1 MDDLSGRT
9 IGGYQLTER
18 IGHGGAAVV
27 YRAFQTQLERW
38 VAVKVLHIENA
49 GGQQFLRRFRREA
62 HAIASLRHPNILNIY
77 DYGED
82 QGYAFIVMEY
92 VEGGSLQA
100 RLGDTPLEGA
110 EALALI
116 IPVGEALAYA
126 HSRSIVHRDVK
137 PGNILLARPDWPLLA
152 DFGLVK
158 VVDAPQKVADAPQ
171 KVADASQKSGGT
183 SQRLMPSRKLTVPG
197 SVLGTLA
204 YLAPEQAAGEEA
216 DARADIYSLGVVLYE
231 LLTGRLPFP
240 ELSPGATMGQHA
252 SPTPLRT
259 FNPNLPASLETV
271 LLRALDRDLTV
282 RYPHMDLFVN
292 DLKQVVQ
299 AIKLAAQAEHP
310 VTARMVTMRH
320 DAQEAVTG
328 PRLFIATSGVALS
341 IPMLDEVVVG
351 RTDPMLPQPPDVDLQ
366 PYGGGSAGVSRHHA
380 RFLHRPEGWFLEDL
394 QSTNGTYLNEVRL
407 LPHRPVRLNSGDL
420 VRFGQLTLIFEEG

>member
-1 MDDLSGRT
+1 MEDLSGRT
-9 IGGYQLTER
+9 IGGYQLTEK
-18 IGHGGAAVV
+18 IGRGGAAVV

-38 VAVKVLHIENA
+38 VAVKVLHIEDA
-49 GGQQFLRRFRREA
+49 GGHQFLRRFRREA

-92 VEGGSLQA
+92 VEGGSLQT
-100 RLGDTPLEGA
+100 RLDGDSFGEPWNGT
-110 EALALI
+110 EALSLI

-126 HSRSIVHRDVK
+126 HSKGIVHRDVK

-158 VVDAPQKVADAPQ
+158 VTEMARKGTDAPSMLT
-171 KVADASQKSGGT
+171 ASQK
-183 SQRLMPSRKLTVPG
+183 LTTPG

-204 YLAPEQAAGEEA
+204 YLAPEQAAGKEA
-216 DARADIYSLGVVLYE
+216 DARTDIYSLGVVLYE
-231 LLTGRLPFP
+231 LLTGRQPFP
-240 ELSPGATMGQHA
+240 MLSPSTSVQPRT
-252 SPTPLRT
+252 SESLVPLRT
-259 FNPNLPASLETV
+259 YNRDLPASLETI
-271 LLRALDRDLTV
+271 LMRALEHDLTA
-282 RYPHMDLFVN
+282 RYPRMDLFVN
-292 DLKQVVQ
+292 DLRQVVQ
-299 AIKLAAQAEHP
+299 SIKQTAQTEHP
-310 VTARMVTMRH
+310 VTARMVTMRL
-320 DAQEAVTG
+320 DAQQAVTG

-341 IPMLDEVVVG
+341 IPLLDEVVVG
-351 RTDPMLPQPPDVDLQ
+351 RMDPMLPQPPEVDLQ

-380 RFLHRPEGWFLEDL
+380 RFLCRPEGWFLEDL

>member
-9 IGGYQLTER
+9 IGGYQLTEK
-18 IGHGGAAVV
+18 IGRGGAAVV

-38 VAVKVLHIENA
+38 VAVKVLHIEDA
-49 GGQQFLRRFRREA
+49 GGHQFLRRFRREA
-62 HAIASLRHPNILNIY
+62 HAVASLRHPNILNIY

-100 RLGDTPLEGA
+100 RLDGTPLEGA

-126 HSRSIVHRDVK
+126 HSKGIIHRDVK

-158 VVDAPQKVADAPQ
+158 VVDTPRKAGDT
-171 KVADASQKSGGT
+171 SQKLMM
-183 SQRLMPSRKLTVPG
+183 SQKLTVSG
-197 SVLGTLA
+197 SILGTLA

-231 LLTGRLPFP
+231 LLTGQLPFP
-240 ELSPGATMGQHA
+240 VLSPGTATQRHE

-259 FNPNLPASLETV
+259 HNPDLPVSLETV
-271 LLRALDRDLTV
+271 LLRALDHDLTV
-282 RYPHMDLFVN
+282 RYSRMDLFVN
-292 DLKQVVQ
+292 DLKQVAQSIKQAKQ
-299 AIKLAAQAEHP
+299 AIHP
-310 VTARMVTMRH
+310 VTARMVTMRL

-341 IPMLDEVVVG
+341 IPLLDEVVVG

>member
-1 MDDLSGRT
+1 MEDLSDRT

-18 IGHGGAAVV
+18 IGRGGAAVV
-27 YRAFQTQLERW
+27 YRAFQSQLERW
-38 VAVKVLHIENA
+38 VAVKVLHIEEA
-49 GGQQFLRRFRREA
+49 GGHQFLRRFRREA

-100 RLGDTPLEGA
+100 RLDDTPLEGT

-126 HSRSIVHRDVK
+126 HSRGIVHRDVK
-137 PGNILLARPDWPLLA
+137 PSNILLARPDWPLLA

-158 VVDAPQKVADAPQ
+158 VTEMPQKRGDAPSMLM
-171 KVADASQKSGGT
+171 ASQK
-183 SQRLMPSRKLTVPG
+183 LTAPG

-204 YLAPEQAAGEEA
+204 YLAPEQAAGEEV
-216 DARADIYSLGVVLYE
+216 DVRADIYSLGVVSYE

-240 ELSPGATMGQHA
+240 ALSPNA
-252 SPTPLRT
+252 SVQQRRSESPVPLRT
-259 FNPNLPASLETV
+259 YKPDLPASLETV
-271 LLRALDRDLTV
+271 LMRALERDLTA
-282 RYPHMDLFVN
+282 RYPRMDIFVN
-292 DLKQVVQ
+292 DLKRVVQ
-299 AIKLAAQAEHP
+299 SFKQAAQAEHP
-310 VTARMVTMRH
+310 VTARMVTMRL
-320 DAQEAVTG
+320 DAQQAVTG

-341 IPMLDEVVVG
+341 IPLLDEVVVG
-351 RTDPMLPQPPDVDLQ
+351 RTDPMMSQPPEVDLQ

-380 RFLHRPEGWFLEDL
+380 RFLRRPEGWFLEDL

>member
-18 IGHGGAAVV
+18 IGRGGAAVV

-38 VAVKVLHIENA
+38 VAVKVLHIEDA

-100 RLGDTPLEGA
+100 RLDEKPLEGA

-116 IPVGEALAYA
+116 IPVGEALAFA
-126 HSRSIVHRDVK
+126 HSKGIVHRDVK

-158 VVDAPQKVADAPQ
+158 VVGVSQKLGD
-171 KVADASQKSGGT
+171 KSRKLMASQK
-183 SQRLMPSRKLTVPG
+183 LTIPG

-231 LLTGRLPFP
+231 LLTGQLPFP
-240 ELSPGATMGQHA
+240 AVSPGAVVRQHA
-252 SPTPLRT
+252 SPVPLST
-259 FNPNLPASLETV
+259 YNPNLPASLETV

-282 RYPHMDLFVN
+282 RYPHMELFVN
-292 DLKQVVQ
+292 DLKQVAQ
-299 AIKLAAQAEHP
+299 AIKLAAQADHP
-310 VTARMVTMRH
+310 VTARMVTMRL
-320 DAQEAVTG
+320 DAQETVTG

-341 IPMLDEVVVG
+341 IPVLDEVVVG

>member
-1 MDDLSGRT
+1 MEDLSGRT
-9 IGGYQLTER
+9 IGGYQLTEK
-18 IGHGGAAVV
+18 IGQGGAAVV

-38 VAVKVLHIENA
+38 VAVKLLHIENA
-49 GGQQFLRRFRREA
+49 GGNQFLRRFRREA

-92 VEGGSLQA
+92 VEGGTLQT
-100 RLGDTPLEGA
+100 RLAGVPLAGA
-110 EALALI
+110 EALTLL

-126 HSRSIVHRDVK
+126 HSRGIIHRDVK

-158 VVDAPQKVADAPQ
+158 VVGGLQKPGGGPQ
-171 KVADASQKSGGT
+171 GWET
-183 SQRLMPSRKLTVPG
+183 SQQLGAAQKLTIPG
-197 SVLGTLA
+197 AVVGTLA

-231 LLTGRLPFP
+231 TLAGRLPFP
-240 ELSPGATMGQHA
+240 A
-252 SPTPLRT
+252 SPADMLALRQGRAAPPALCT
-259 FNPNLPASLETV
+259 FNPNLPTSLETV
-271 LLRALDRDLTV
+271 LLRAMECDLAV
-282 RYPHMDLFVN
+282 RYPRMELFVN
-292 DLKQVVQ
+292 DLKQVAQ
-299 AIKLAAQAEHP
+299 ALEVAAQAEHP
-310 VTARMVTMRH
+310 VTARMVTMRL

-341 IPMLDEVVVG
+341 IPLQDEVVVG
-351 RTDPMLPQPPDVDLQ
+351 RTDPMQPQPPDVDLQ

-380 RFLHRPEGWFLEDL
+380 RFLRRPEGWFLEDL
-394 QSTNGTYLNEVRL
+394 QSTNGTYLNEVRI
-407 LPHRPVRLNSGDL
+407 LPRRPVRLNSGDL

>member
-1 MDDLSGRT
+1 MDWRDWRFISKGSDMDDLSGRT
-9 IGGYQLTER
+9 IGGYRLTER
-18 IGHGGAAVV
+18 IGYGGAAVV

-38 VAVKVLHIENA
+38 VAIKVLHIGDA

-100 RLGDTPLEGA
+100 RLNGTPWNGA
-110 EALALI
+110 EALGLI

-126 HSRSIVHRDVK
+126 HFKGIVHRDVK
-137 PGNILLARPDWPLLA
+137 PGNILLARPDWPLLT

-158 VVDAPQKVADAPQ
+158 VS
-171 KVADASQKSGGT
+171 DASQKLPGSKKLAM
-183 SQRLMPSRKLTVPG
+183 SQKLTAPG
-197 SVLGTLA
+197 SILGTLA

-216 DARADIYSLGVVLYE
+216 DARADIYSLGVTLYE
-231 LLTGRLPFP
+231 LLAGRLPLPARAP
-240 ELSPGATMGQHA
+240 ES
-252 SPTPLRT
+252 SVSLRMY
-259 FNPNLPASLETV
+259 NPDLPASLETV
-271 LLRALDRDLTV
+271 LLRALDYDLTI
-282 RYPHMDLFVN
+282 RYPRMDLFVN
-292 DLKQVVQ
+292 DLKQVAQ
-299 AIKLAAQAEHP
+299 SIKQAEQAVHP
-310 VTARMVTMRH
+310 VTARMETMRL

-341 IPMLDEVVVG
+341 IPLADEVVVG

-380 RFLHRPEGWFLEDL
+380 RFLRRPEGWFLEDL

>member
-1 MDDLSGRT
+1 MDDLSGCT
-9 IGGYQLTER
+9 IGDYQLTER
-18 IGHGGAAVV
+18 IGRGGAAVV

-38 VAVKVLHIENA
+38 VAVKVLHIEEA
-49 GGQQFLRRFRREA
+49 GGRQFLRRFRREA

-92 VEGGSLQA
+92 VEGGSLQT
-100 RLGDTPLEGA
+100 RLNGAPVDGA

-116 IPVGEALAYA
+116 VPVGEALAYA
-126 HSRSIVHRDVK
+126 HSKGIVHRDVK
-137 PGNILLARPDWPLLA
+137 PSNILLARPDWPLLA
-152 DFGLVK
+152 DFGLIKGTDVS
-158 VVDAPQKVADAPQ
+158 QKLM
-171 KVADASQKSGGT
+171 ASQK
-183 SQRLMPSRKLTVPG
+183 LAAPG
-197 SVLGTLA
+197 SVLGIAQLSQPA

-216 DARADIYSLGVVLYE
+216 DARADIYGLSVVLYE

-240 ELSPGATMGQHA
+240 ASPPGASTRLGAHE
-252 SPTPLRT
+252 SPIPPRT
-259 FNPNLPASLETV
+259 YNPHLPASLETV
-271 LLRALDRDLTV
+271 LLRALDRDLTI
-282 RYPHMDLFVN
+282 RYPRMDLFVN
-292 DLKQVVQ
+292 DLKQVMQ
-299 AIKLAAQAEHP
+299 SLKQAAQAEHP
-310 VTARMVTMRH
+310 VTVRMETMRL
-320 DAQEAVTG
+320 DAQDAVTG

-341 IPMLDEVVVG
+341 IPLLDEVVVG

-380 RFLHRPEGWFLEDL
+380 RFLRRPEGWFLEDL

>member
-9 IGGYQLTER
+9 IGGYQLTEK
-18 IGHGGAAVV
+18 IGRGGAAVV

-38 VAVKVLHIENA
+38 VAVKVLHIEDA

-100 RLGDTPLEGA
+100 RLDDTPLDGA

-126 HSRSIVHRDVK
+126 HSKGIIHRDVK

-158 VVDAPQKVADAPQ
+158 VVDVPQKQ
-171 KVADASQKSGGT
+171 KSTSQHLMASQK
-183 SQRLMPSRKLTVPG
+183 LTLPG
-197 SVLGTLA
+197 SILGTLA

-240 ELSPGATMGQHA
+240 ALSGASMRLSQPD
-252 SPTPLRT
+252 SPVPLRT
-259 FNPNLPASLETV
+259 YSPGLPASLETV
-271 LLRALDRDLTV
+271 LMRALDRDLMV
-282 RYPHMDLFVN
+282 RYPRMDLFVN
-292 DLKQVVQ
+292 DLKQVAQ
-299 AIKLAAQAEHP
+299 SLKMAAQAVHP
-310 VTARMVTMRH
+310 VTARMETMRL

-341 IPMLDEVVVG
+341 IPLLDEVVVG
-351 RTDPMLPQPPDVDLQ
+351 RADPMLPQPPDVDLQ

-380 RFLHRPEGWFLEDL
+380 RFLRRPEGWFLQDL

>member
-18 IGHGGAAVV
+18 IGRGGAADV

-38 VAVKVLHIENA
+38 VAVKVLHIEDA
-49 GGQQFLRRFRREA
+49 GGRQFLRRFRREA

-100 RLGDTPLEGA
+100 RLDTTPLEGT

-126 HSRSIVHRDVK
+126 HSRGIVHRDVK
-137 PGNILLARPDWPLLA
+137 PSNILLARPDWPLLA

-158 VVDAPQKVADAPQ
+158 VAEMPQKGRDAPSMSM
-171 KVADASQKSGGT
+171 ASQK
-183 SQRLMPSRKLTVPG
+183 LTAPG

-204 YLAPEQAAGEEA
+204 YLAPEQAAGEEV
-216 DARADIYSLGVVLYE
+216 DVRADIYSLGVVSYE

-240 ELSPGATMGQHA
+240 ALSPSA
-252 SPTPLRT
+252 SIQQRVHESSIPLRT
-259 FNPNLPASLETV
+259 YNPDLPASLETV
-271 LLRALDRDLTV
+271 LMRALERDLTT
-282 RYPHMDLFVN
+282 RYPRMDIFVN
-292 DLKQVVQ
+292 DLKRVVQ
-299 AIKLAAQAEHP
+299 SIKQAAQAEHP
-310 VTARMVTMRH
+310 VTARMVTMRL
-320 DAQEAVTG
+320 DAQQAVTG

-341 IPMLDEVVVG
+341 IPLLDEVVVG
-351 RTDPMLPQPPDVDLQ
+351 RTDPMMPHPPEVDLQ

-380 RFLHRPEGWFLEDL
+380 RFLRRPEGWFLEDL

>member
-1 MDDLSGRT
+1 MDDLSGHT
-9 IGGYQLTER
+9 IGGYQLTEE
-18 IGHGGAAVV
+18 IGRGGAAVV

-38 VAVKVLHIENA
+38 VAVKVLHIEDA
-49 GGQQFLRRFRREA
+49 GGHQFLRRFRREA

-100 RLGDTPLEGA
+100 RLDDTPLDGA

-126 HSRSIVHRDVK
+126 HSKGIIHRDVK

-158 VVDAPQKVADAPQ
+158 VVEASPKSR
-171 KVADASQKSGGT
+171 DASQKLMV
-183 SQRLMPSRKLTVPG
+183 SQKLTVPG
-197 SVLGTLA
+197 SILGTLA

-231 LLTGRLPFP
+231 LLTGRLPFSA
-240 ELSPGATMGQHA
+240 LSPDASMGQRHHE
-252 SPTPLRT
+252 SPAPLRT
-259 FNPNLPASLETV
+259 YNPNLPAPLETV

-282 RYPHMDLFVN
+282 RYPRMELFVN
-292 DLKQVVQ
+292 DLKQVLQ
-299 AIKLAAQAEHP
+299 SIKQAAQFEHP
-310 VTARMVTMRH
+310 VTARMETMRL
-320 DAQEAVTG
+320 DTQEAVTG

-341 IPMLDEVVVG
+341 IPLLDEVVVG

-380 RFLHRPEGWFLEDL
+380 RFLRRSEGWFLEDL

>member
-9 IGGYQLTER
+9 IGGYPLTER

-27 YRAFQTQLERW
+27 YRAFQPQLERW
-38 VAVKVLHIENA
+38 VAVKVLHIEDA

-100 RLGDTPLEGA
+100 RLEDTPLDGT

-126 HSRSIVHRDVK
+126 HSKGIIHRDVK

-158 VVDAPQKVADAPQ
+158 VVDMAQKAGD
-171 KVADASQKSGGT
+171 T
-183 SQRLMPSRKLTVPG
+183 SQRLMAAQKLTVPG
-197 SVLGTLA
+197 SILGTLA
-204 YLAPEQAAGEEA
+204 YLAPEQAAGEEI

-231 LLTGRLPFP
+231 LLTGHLPFLA
-240 ELSPGATMGQHA
+240 LSDASVVRFGQHE
-252 SPTPLRT
+252 SCVPLRSY
-259 FNPNLPASLETV
+259 NPNLPASLETV
-271 LLRALDRDLTV
+271 LMRALERDLMV
-282 RYPHMDLFVN
+282 RYPRMDLFVN
-292 DLKQVVQ
+292 DLKQVAQ
-299 AIKLAAQAEHP
+299 SLKLAAQAAHP
-310 VTARMVTMRH
+310 VTARMETMRL

-341 IPMLDEVVVG
+341 IPLRDEVVVG

-380 RFLHRPEGWFLEDL
+380 RFLRRPEGWFLQDL

>member
-9 IGGYQLTER
+9 IGGYQLTEK
-18 IGHGGAAVV
+18 IGRGGGAVV

-38 VAVKVLHIENA
+38 VAVKVLHIEDA
-49 GGQQFLRRFRREA
+49 GGHQFLRRFRREA

-100 RLGDTPLEGA
+100 RLDDTPLEGA
-110 EALALI
+110 EALGLI

-126 HSRSIVHRDVK
+126 HSRGIIHRDVK
-137 PGNILLARPDWPLLA
+137 PSNILLARPDWPLLA

-158 VVDAPQKVADAPQ
+158 VVDTPRKAK
-171 KVADASQKSGGT
+171 DASQNLMA
-183 SQRLMPSRKLTVPG
+183 SQKLTAPG
-197 SVLGTLA
+197 SILGTLA

-231 LLTGRLPFP
+231 LLTARLSSLP
-240 ELSPGATMGQHA
+240 LSSGAAMPWHE
-252 SPTPLRT
+252 SPSPLRAY
-259 FNPNLPASLETV
+259 NPNLPVSLETV

-282 RYPHMDLFVN
+282 RYSRMDLFVN
-292 DLKQVVQ
+292 DLKQVAQSIKQ
-299 AIKLAAQAEHP
+299 AKQAVHP
-310 VTARMVTMRH
+310 VTARMVTMRL

-341 IPMLDEVVVG
+341 IPLLDEVVVG
-351 RTDPMLPQPPDVDLQ
+351 RTDPMLPHPPDVDLQ

-380 RFLHRPEGWFLEDL
+380 QFLHRPEGWFLEDL

-407 LPHRPVRLNSGDL
+407 LPRRPVRLNSGDL

>member
-9 IGGYQLTER
+9 IGGYQLTEK
-18 IGHGGAAVV
+18 IGRGGAAVV

-38 VAVKVLHIENA
+38 VAVKVLHVADA
-49 GGQQFLRRFRREA
+49 GGNQFLRRFRREA

-92 VEGGSLQA
+92 VEGGSLQT
-100 RLGDTPLEGA
+100 RLDDTPLEGA
-110 EALALI
+110 EALTLV

-126 HSRSIVHRDVK
+126 HSRGIVHRDVK

-152 DFGLVK
+152 DFGLIK
-158 VVDAPQKVADAPQ
+158 VVDMPQKVADGSH
-171 KVADASQKSGGT
+171 KLMMSQ
-183 SQRLMPSRKLTVPG
+183 KLTVPG
-197 SVLGTLA
+197 SVMGTLA

-240 ELSPGATMGQHA
+240 ALSPGVSTRQRQHV
-252 SPTPLRT
+252 SPAPLRT
-259 FNPNLPASLETV
+259 YNPNLPASLETV

-282 RYPHMDLFVN
+282 RYPRMDLFAN
-292 DLKQVVQ
+292 DLKQVAQ
-299 AIKLAAQAEHP
+299 AIKQAAQAEHP
-310 VTARMVTMRH
+310 VTARMETMRL

-341 IPMLDEVVVG
+341 IPLLDEVVVG
-351 RTDPMLPQPPDVDLQ
+351 RTDPMLPHPPDVDLQ

-380 RFLHRPEGWFLEDL
+380 RFLHRPAGWFLEDL

>member
-27 YRAFQTQLERW
+27 YRAFQPQLERW
-38 VAVKVLHIENA
+38 VAVKVLHIADA

-92 VEGGSLQA
+92 VEGGSLQT
-100 RLGDTPLEGA
+100 RLDDTPLDGT

-116 IPVGEALAYA
+116 IPVGEALAYS
-126 HSRSIVHRDVK
+126 HSKGIIHRDVK

-158 VVDAPQKVADAPQ
+158 VVDV
-171 KVADASQKSGGT
+171 SQKAGDT
-183 SQRLMPSRKLTVPG
+183 SSRLMASKKLTVPG
-197 SVLGTLA
+197 SILGTLA

-240 ELSPGATMGQHA
+240 ALSGASVRPGQPE
-252 SPTPLRT
+252 SSVPLRT
-259 FNPNLPASLETV
+259 YNPTLPASLETV
-271 LLRALDRDLTV
+271 LLRALDRDLMV
-282 RYPHMDLFVN
+282 RYPRMDLFVN
-292 DLKQVVQ
+292 DLKQVAQ
-299 AIKLAAQAEHP
+299 SLKLAAQAAHP
-310 VTARMVTMRH
+310 VTARMETMRL

-341 IPMLDEVVVG
+341 IPLLDEVVVG

-380 RFLHRPEGWFLEDL
+380 RFLRRPEGWFLEDL

-407 LPHRPVRLNSGDL
+407 LPRRPVRLNSGDL

>member
-1 MDDLSGRT
+1 MDNLSGRT

-18 IGHGGAAVV
+18 IGRGGAAVV
-27 YRAFQTQLERW
+27 YRAFQPQLERW
-38 VAVKVLHIENA
+38 VAVKVLHIEDA

-92 VEGGSLQA
+92 VEGDSLQA
-100 RLGDTPLEGA
+100 RLDDTPLDGA

-126 HSRSIVHRDVK
+126 HSRGIIHRDVK

-158 VVDAPQKVADAPQ
+158 VVDAPQKQ
-171 KVADASQKSGGT
+171 KDTSHRLMASQK
-183 SQRLMPSRKLTVPG
+183 LTIPG
-197 SVLGTLA
+197 SILGTLA

-240 ELSPGATMGQHA
+240 ALSGASMRLSQHD
-252 SPTPLRT
+252 SPVPLRT
-259 FNPNLPASLETV
+259 YSPGLPVSLETV
-271 LLRALDRDLTV
+271 LMRALDHDLMV
-282 RYPHMDLFVN
+282 RYPRMDLFVN
-292 DLKQVVQ
+292 DLKQVAQ
-299 AIKLAAQAEHP
+299 SIKMAAQAEHP
-310 VTARMVTMRH
+310 VTARMETMRL

-341 IPMLDEVVVG
+341 IPLLDEVVVG
-351 RTDPMLPQPPDVDLQ
+351 RADPMLPQPPDVDLQ

-380 RFLHRPEGWFLEDL
+380 RFLRRPEGWFLEDL

>member
-18 IGHGGAAVV
+18 FGRGGAAVV

-38 VAVKVLHIENA
+38 VAVKVLHIKDA
-49 GGQQFLRRFRREA
+49 GGHQFLRRFRREA

-92 VEGGSLQA
+92 VEGGSLQT
-100 RLGDTPLEGA
+100 RLDGASLGEPWDGA
-110 EALALI
+110 EALSLI

-126 HSRSIVHRDVK
+126 HSKGIVHRDVK

-158 VVDAPQKVADAPQ
+158 VTEMAQKGTAASSVLM
-171 KVADASQKSGGT
+171 ASQK
-183 SQRLMPSRKLTVPG
+183 LTTPG
-197 SVLGTLA
+197 SVLGTPS

-216 DARADIYSLGVVLYE
+216 DARTDIYSLGVVLYE

-240 ELSPGATMGQHA
+240 TLSPGASAQSWT
-252 SPTPLRT
+252 SESLVPLRT
-259 FNPNLPASLETV
+259 YNRDLPASLETI
-271 LLRALDRDLTV
+271 LMRALEHDLTA
-282 RYPHMDLFVN
+282 RYPRMDLFVN
-292 DLKQVVQ
+292 DLRRVVQ
-299 AIKLAAQAEHP
+299 SIKQKAQAEHP
-310 VTARMVTMRH
+310 VTARMVTMRL
-320 DAQEAVTG
+320 DSQQAVTG

-341 IPMLDEVVVG
+341 IPLLDEVVVG
-351 RTDPMLPQPPDVDLQ
+351 RTDPMMSQPPEVDLQ

-380 RFLHRPEGWFLEDL
+380 RFLRRPEGWFLEDL

>member
-1 MDDLSGRT
+1 MDDLSDRT

-27 YRAFQTQLERW
+27 YRAYQPQLERW
-38 VAVKVLHIENA
+38 VAVKVLHIEDA

-100 RLGDTPLEGA
+100 RLDDTPLDA
-110 EALALI
+110 TEALALI

-126 HSRSIVHRDVK
+126 HSRGIIHRDVK
-137 PGNILLARPDWPLLA
+137 PGNVLLARPDWPLLA

-158 VVDAPQKVADAPQ
+158 VVDV
-171 KVADASQKSGGT
+171 SQKAGDT
-183 SQRLMPSRKLTVPG
+183 SQRLMASRKLTIPG
-197 SVLGTLA
+197 SILGTLA

-240 ELSPGATMGQHA
+240 ALSSESMRLSQSE
-252 SPTPLRT
+252 SPIPLRT
-259 FNPNLPASLETV
+259 YSPNLPASLETV
-271 LLRALDRDLTV
+271 LLRALDRDLMA

-292 DLKQVVQ
+292 DLKQVAQ
-299 AIKLAAQAEHP
+299 SLKLAAQAAHP
-310 VTARMVTMRH
+310 VTARMETMRL

-341 IPMLDEVVVG
+341 IPLLDEVVVG

>member
-9 IGGYQLTER
+9 IGGYRLTER
-18 IGHGGAAVV
+18 IGYGDAAVV
-27 YRAFQTQLERW
+27 YRAFQAQLERW
-38 VAVKVLHIENA
+38 VAIKVLHIDDA
-49 GGQQFLRRFRREA
+49 GGQQFLRRFQREA

-100 RLGDTPLEGA
+100 RLNGTPWNGT
-110 EALALI
+110 EALSLI
-116 IPVGEALAYA
+116 IPVGEALSYA
-126 HSRSIVHRDVK
+126 HSKGIVHRDVK
-137 PGNILLARPDWPLLA
+137 PGNILLARPDWPLLT

-158 VVDAPQKVADAPQ
+158 VSDV
-171 KVADASQKSGGT
+171 SQKLAGSKSPAV
-183 SQRLMPSRKLTVPG
+183 SQKLTAPG

-204 YLAPEQAAGEEA
+204 YLAPEQAAGKDA
-216 DARADIYSLGVVLYE
+216 DARADIYSLGVTLYE
-231 LLTGRLPFP
+231 LLAGRLPLPARAP
-240 ELSPGATMGQHA
+240 ES
-252 SPTPLRT
+252 SVSLRMY
-259 FNPNLPASLETV
+259 NPNLPASLETV
-271 LLRALDRDLTV
+271 LLRALDHDLAV
-282 RYPHMDLFVN
+282 RYPRMDLFVN

-299 AIKLAAQAEHP
+299 SLKQAEQAVHP
-310 VTARMVTMRH
+310 VTARMETMRL

-341 IPMLDEVVVG
+341 IPLADEVVVG

-380 RFLHRPEGWFLEDL
+380 RFLRRSEGWFLEDL

-420 VRFGQLTLIFEEG
+420 LRFGQLTLIFEEG

>member
-18 IGHGGAAVV
+18 IGRGGAAVV
-27 YRAFQTQLERW
+27 YRAFQTQLDRW
-38 VAVKVLHIENA
+38 VAVKVLHIEDA

-62 HAIASLRHPNILNIY
+62 HAIASLRHPNILNIH
-77 DYGED
+77 DYGEDQD

-100 RLGDTPLEGA
+100 RLDDTPLEGA
-110 EALALI
+110 EALTLI

-126 HSRSIVHRDVK
+126 HSRGVIHRDVK

-158 VVDAPQKVADAPQ
+158 VVDVDTP
-171 KVADASQKSGGT
+171 QKSGDA

-197 SVLGTLA
+197 SVMGTLA

-216 DARADIYSLGVVLYE
+216 DARADIYGLGVVLYE

-240 ELSPGATMGQHA
+240 ATLPDASMRVGAHA
-252 SPTPLRT
+252 SPASLRT
-259 FNPNLPASLETV
+259 YNPNLPASLETV

-282 RYPHMDLFVN
+282 RYPRMDLFVN
-292 DLKQVVQ
+292 DLKQVAQ
-299 AIKLAAQAEHP
+299 ALKQAAQAEHP
-310 VTARMVTMRH
+310 VTARMETMRL

-341 IPMLDEVVVG
+341 IPLLDEVVVG
-351 RTDPMLPQPPDVDLQ
+351 RTDPMLPQPPAVDLQ

>member
-18 IGHGGAAVV
+18 IGHGGGAVV
-27 YRAFQTQLERW
+27 YRAFQPQLERW
-38 VAVKVLHIENA
+38 VAVKVLHIEDA

-100 RLGDTPLEGA
+100 RLDDTPLDDT

-126 HSRSIVHRDVK
+126 HSRGIIHRDVK

-158 VVDAPQKVADAPQ
+158 VVDAPQKKGDTSPRLML
-171 KVADASQKSGGT
+171 SQK
-183 SQRLMPSRKLTVPG
+183 LTLPG
-197 SVLGTLA
+197 SILGTLA
-204 YLAPEQAAGEEA
+204 YLAPEQAAGAEA

-240 ELSPGATMGQHA
+240 ALSGASVRLGQHE
-252 SPTPLRT
+252 SPVPLRT
-259 FNPNLPASLETV
+259 YNPNLPASLETV
-271 LLRALDRDLTV
+271 LLRALDHDLMV
-282 RYPHMDLFVN
+282 RYPRMDLFVN
-292 DLKQVVQ
+292 DLKQVAQ
-299 AIKLAAQAEHP
+299 SLKLAAQAEHP
-310 VTARMVTMRH
+310 VTARMETMRL

-341 IPMLDEVVVG
+341 IPLLDEVVVG
-351 RTDPMLPQPPDVDLQ
+351 RADPMLPQPPDVDLQ
-366 PYGGGSAGVSRHHA
+366 PYGGGSAGVSRHHS
-380 RFLHRPEGWFLEDL
+380 RFLRRPEGWFLQDL